1 MNHSEA
7 ILQQQFDVWRE
18 SQQTKIFLEFLEER
32 REKLITEI
40 KFSAQRN
47 EQSEQ
52 TTRRVM
58 RLVELDDII
67 AQIHDTNNITE
78 YGSRGF
84 VNTTNS

>member
-7 ILQQQFDVWRE
+7 ILHQQFDLWKE
-18 SQQTKIFLEFLEER
+18 SQQTKIFLDFLQER
-32 REKLITEI
+32 IEKLIIEI
-40 KFSAQRN
+40 KHSAQRN

-67 AQIHDTNNITE
+67 AQIHDTKNITE

-84 VNTTNS
+84 VDTTNS